1 MNNNQFR
8 ELVLDKPA
16 RNDDGSPATGS
27 GAPPSSFGGKRSS
40 FMTPRTI
47 QGGGGVDF
55 ARQVRE
61 RNAALQPTKK
71 FRSSAPKGAKL
82 GKAYTDRARAREEAD
97 DVEDDKAARIQVL
110 EEQMKLEQISKE
122 TFEQLRDQIAGG
134 DVSSTHLV
142 KGLDRR
148 LLERVRRGED
158 VLGVNG
164 GEGAVEP
171 SPDVDEELDK
181 LGEKEV
187 EAVKKNEQAE
197 KKGSM
202 APPSQIAGKKRSRDE
217 IMAELK
223 AQRQATMQ
231 ARAAPMLDNRWR
243 KVSEQQKSRIEID
256 HKGREVL
263 ITVDEDGVVKR
274 KVRKMPTQTTEEA
287 EADRIEMPD
296 ASKPIL
302 GADTAIPAS
311 LPVTA
316 PVEDED
322 DDIFEGAGV
331 EYNPL
336 GDDAEED
343 GDDDDSGEDQ
353 PQPTMQIRK
362 ELSEAAESDARE
374 EGEASDEE
382 DSDEDLPSAET
393 TAAPARRNYFNDISN
408 ADDKP
413 SDHFA
418 GIQNVLKKAAQLDS
432 TNRGAEDDDEREGE
446 SEEARQ
452 ARLKRRAQMLANQ
465 DRDLED
471 MDMGFGGSRLEDEV
485 DGDEDGSKKIRL
497 SEWKGGKVG
506 EEDEDDGKAGGG
518 EKRDK
523 KKRKPKERKGDVN
536 NAADIM
542 RVIEGRKSGAK

>member
-8 ELVLDKPA
+8 KLVLDKPA
-16 RNDDGSPATGS
+16 RNDDGSPSASS
-27 GAPPSSFGGKRSS
+27 GATPSSFGGKRSS

-97 DVEDDKAARIQVL
+97 DVEDDKASRIQAL

-164 GEGAVEP
+164 GESAVEP

-187 EAVKKNEQAE
+187 EAVKKEQAE

-202 APPSQIAGKKRSRDE
+202 APPSQVAGKKRSRDE

-231 ARAAPMLDNRWR
+231 AKAGPMLDSRWR

-274 KVRKMPTQTTEEA
+274 KVRKMPTQTEAEA

-311 LPVTA
+311 LQVTA

-336 GDDAEED
+336 GDDAD
-343 GDDDDSGEDQ
+343 GDEEDDDSEADQ
-353 PQPTMQIRK
+353 PQPTTQIRK
-362 ELSEAAESDARE
+362 ELSEAAQPHTRE
-374 EGEASDEE
+374 EDEASDEE
-382 DSDEDLPSAET
+382 DSDEDVPSTAT
-393 TAAPARRNYFNDISN
+393 TAAPARRNYFGDTLN

-418 GIQNVLKKAAQLDS
+418 GIRNVLKKAAQLDS
-432 TNRGAEDDDEREGE
+432 TNRGAGEDDERDGE
-446 SEEARQ
+446 SEEAWQ

-485 DGDEDGSKKIRL
+485 DGDEDSSKKIRL

-506 EEDEDDGKAGGG
+506 EEDGDDGKAGDS
-518 EKRDK
+518 EKREK
-523 KKRKPKERKGDVN
+523 KKRKPKKRKGDVN

-542 RVIEGRKSGAK
+542 RVIEGRKGGAK